1 MAVGTKLRVNA
12 PVEQATALLERY
24 AGLAT
29 ELALADVARNDA
41 ITAANTAADRIT
53 VPIVDEMT
61 AIREQLEPWWRRN
74 GADLL
79 PAKRKSMELG
89 GCVIG
94 SKAGSTSVTFAL
106 GNDEIAATT
115 LQAARWS
122 KSYVRIKPSVD
133 KAAVKSALAGK
144 DGDKLRAL
152 GFGLSTPVETFILD
166 RAEQGGTVA
175 A

>member
-1 MAVGTKLRVNA
+1 MTKLRINA
-12 PVEQATALLERY
+12 PVDQATPLIERY
-24 AGLAT
+24 AALGT

-74 GADLL
+74 AATLL
-79 PAKRKSMELG
+79 PTKRKSMELG

-94 SKAGSTSVTFAL
+94 SKTGSTSVTFAL
-106 GNDEIAATT
+106 GNDELAAST

-122 KSYVRIKPSVD
+122 KAYVRVKPSVD
-133 KAAVKSALAGK
+133 KAAVKTALAGK

-152 GFGLSTPVETFILD
+152 GFGVTTPIETFILD
-166 RAEQGGTVA
+166 RADQSGTVTA
-175 A
+175 

>member
-1 MAVGTKLRVNA
+1 MATGGKLRVNA

-24 AGLAT
+24 AALGT

-41 ITAANTAADRIT
+41 IAAANTAADRIT
-53 VPIVDEMT
+53 VPIVDEMN
-61 AIREQLEPWWRRN
+61 AIRAQLEPWWTRN

-94 SKAGSTSVTFAL
+94 SKTGSTSVTFAL
-106 GNDEIAATT
+106 GNDELAATS

-122 KSYVRIKPSVD
+122 LPYVRVKPSVD
-133 KAAVKSALAGK
+133 KAALKSALAGK
-144 DGDKLRAL
+144 HGDKLRAM
-152 GFGLSTPVETFILD
+152 GFGLSTPIETFILD
-166 RAEQGGTVA
+166 RAEQTGTVTA
-175 A
+175 